1 VGRKRRRRGSGAIV
15 TATDSIDVDAKDIYG
30 RMTLSW
36 AAENEH
42 MDVVD
47 LLLEA
52 DVESRDDI
60 MRTPVL
66 YARKEFN
73 D

>member
-1 VGRKRRRRGSGAIV
+1 LWATKEGGATV
-15 TATDSIDVDAKDIYG
+15 TATDSINVDAKDIYV
-30 RMTLSW
+30 RPTLSW

-47 LLLEA
+47 LPLEA
-52 DVESRDDI
+52 DMEPRHDV

-66 YARKEFN
+66 YARK
-73 D
+73 